1 VQLGVIADDVTGGTD
16 LASTLRQAG
25 LSVVQTMGHP
35 SGALPPADAVVVSLK
50 IRTAPA
56 DDAVNAASLAAAA
69 LRAAGASQIYFKY
82 CSTFDSTDHGN
93 IGPVTDTLLDDLGGE
108 FTVSTP
114 AYPSLG
120 RTVYL
125 GHLFVNAT
133 LLGESPMRDH
143 PLTPMTDSNLVRVLA
158 RQSRLGVGLIDLPT
172 VEAGAARI
180 RDACQAHVAGGKR
193 VFVADAVSDRHLDA
207 LGEACRTLPF
217 VTGAAGLGRS
227 LARQMTSRFAD
238 PVAGLVPDARGRAVV
253 LSGSCSAA
261 TQAQV
266 RRAADH
272 LEARVIDPLAL
283 AADPEN
289 LSRIVDWAT
298 DTAGRTDLMVYST
311 ASPDGVRHAQQQ
323 LGREA
328 AAETIE
334 SSFRTLARAL
344 AEVGVRTF
352 IVAGGETSGAVMDAL
367 GIRVVGFGDEIA
379 PGVPWTTSVDPPG
392 YRLAL
397 KSGNFGSPDFFLKAL
412 GGQRD

>member
-35 SGALPPADAVVVSLK
+35 SGALPPSDAVVVSLK

-56 DDAVNAASLAAAA
+56 DEAVSAASRAAEA
-69 LRAAGASQIYFKY
+69 LHAAGASQIYFKY

-93 IGPVTDTLLDDLGGE
+93 IGPVTDRLLDDLGGE

-143 PLTPMTDSNLVRVLA
+143 PLTPMTDSNLVRVLT
-158 RQSRLGVGLIDLPT
+158 RQSRLHVGLIDLPT
-172 VEAGAARI
+172 VEAGAVRI
-180 RDACQAHVAGGKR
+180 RDACHARVASGQR
-193 VFVADAVSDRHLDA
+193 VFVADAVSDRHLDS

-238 PVAGLVPDARGRAVV
+238 PLAECVPDPRGRAVV

-266 RRAADH
+266 RQAADH
-272 LEARVIDPLAL
+272 LETRAMDPAAL
-283 AADPEN
+283 AADPES
-289 LSRIVDWAT
+289 LAQIVDWVT
-298 DTAGRTDLMVYST
+298 ETARRADLMVYST
-311 ASPDGVRHAQQQ
+311 ASPDLVRHAQQQ
-323 LGREA
+323 LGQKA
-328 AAETIE
+328 AAETVE
-334 SSFRTLARAL
+334 SAFRTLARAL
-344 AEVGVRTF
+344 AQAGVRTF

-367 GIRVVGFGDEIA
+367 GIRVVGFGQEIE

-397 KSGNFGSPDFFLKAL
+397 KSGNFGSPDFFLRAI
-412 GGQRD
+412 GGHRD